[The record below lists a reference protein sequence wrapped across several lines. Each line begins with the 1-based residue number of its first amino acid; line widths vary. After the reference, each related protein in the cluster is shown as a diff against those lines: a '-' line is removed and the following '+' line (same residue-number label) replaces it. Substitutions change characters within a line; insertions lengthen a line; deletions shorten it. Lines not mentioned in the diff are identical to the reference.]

1 LYIFLLRSLFKV
13 EIIFINL
20 SNLQIGIISCQSSVL
35 PHVIGHPIF
44 SIFVV
49 TLKNLFLLDANVRLI
64 AKNDGVD
71 WNFFFLVRIL
81 LNILF
86 DWSLLDAVN
95 DEYNQEDD

>member
-1 LYIFLLRSLFKV
+1 
-13 EIIFINL
+13 
-20 SNLQIGIISCQSSVL
+20 
-35 PHVIGHPIF
+35 
-44 SIFVV
+44 VV